1 MKDDLLMEP
10 KKNLKKPLIYGAIIF
25 LIFVIAVIVFAIF
38 QNTTSSKKNE
48 IIPPEPKKKNMQSQ
62 FKPLIVEENN
72 TVKPPIEVAEKE
84 PENTQAPAPQSQP
97 KPVAVEKT
105 PQPQQIQPVT
115 VQQPV
120 SVQKPVV
127 TPKNLKPA
135 PKKSVSKGKYY
146 IQVAALLRYSKP
158 NRHFLEL
165 IKKTGFNYKLYHTY
179 IIKNGEKIKVTKILV
194 GPFATKQEA
203 KEALRKV
210 KAQISQTAFIFKVK

>member
-10 KKNLKKPLIYGAIIF
+10 KKNLKKPLIYGAIAF

-38 QNTTSSKKNE
+38 QNSTSSKKNE
-48 IIPPEPKKKNMQSQ
+48 IVPPEPKKEKIQSQ
-62 FKPLIVEENN
+62 FKPLVVEENN
-72 TVKPPIEVAEKE
+72 TIKPPVEAPQKE
-84 PENTQAPAPQSQP
+84 PKNTQAPALQP
-97 KPVAVEKT
+97 KPVPVEKT
-105 PQPQQIQPVT
+105 PQPQQIKPET
-115 VQQPV
+115 AKEPV
-120 SVQKPVV
+120 SVQKPAAA
-127 TPKNLKPA
+127 PKNIKPA

-158 NRHFLEL
+158 NRHFLDL
-165 IKKTGFNYKLYHTY
+165 IKKAGFNYKLYHTY
-179 IIKNGEKIKVTKILV
+179 IVKNKEKIKVTKILV